1 MKQQIANENVRDFLS
16 MAKRLTPYLT
26 DSEFETVLRIYNIA
40 LDRLEGEDK
49 QNDWIKNQ
57 TIKRYGGK

>member
-1 MKQQIANENVRDFLS
+1 MKQQIPNENVRDFLA

-40 LDRLEGEDK
+40 LNRLERD
-49 QNDWIKNQ
+49 
-57 TIKRYGGK
+57 

>member
-1 MKQQIANENVRDFLS
+1 MEQQIAHENVRDFLS

-40 LDRLEGEDK
+40 LNRLEGEHK
-49 QNDWIKNQ
+49 QND
-57 TIKRYGGK
+57 

>member
-40 LDRLEGEDK
+40 LDRLEGENEK
-49 QNDWIKNQ
+49 
-57 TIKRYGGK
+57 